1 MANEV
6 VKTDNKGGTVINSG
20 KNIKAMLVDPN
31 SSWAKELA
39 KVLPS
44 PKEVARFMACAM
56 NQLANP
62 KTGKALAIC
71 TQTSFYNCIIQS
83 ARSGILPD
91 GVNAYLI
98 PYKDICQL
106 QYSYRGLC
114 DMAIREGIATHF
126 ASDIVRS
133 EDVFVWRNGELAE
146 HSPSG
151 WTDKERGEIVGV
163 WVRAYLPTGVH
174 TDMRM
179 SKDEVDKVRAK
190 SQNPNGVWKEWYEEM
205 MKKTCLKR
213 LFKTMQNTPK
223 LSEAIA
229 TDNEN
234 YNLNNPKGKREAKN
248 QIEGLVDEEQEPK
261 EPEKIDSKS
270 PLDDEK

>member
-6 VKTDNKGGTVINSG
+6 VKKEGAIQASKEKSIKGLL
-20 KNIKAMLVDPN
+20 ADPE
-31 SSWAKELA
+31 SSWARELS

-44 PKEVARFMACAM
+44 SKEVARFMACAL

-62 KTGKALAIC
+62 NTGAKLAAC
-71 TQTSFYNCIIQS
+71 TVSSFYNAMMQS

-98 PYKDICQL
+98 PYGGTCQL

-126 ASDIVRS
+126 TADVVRS
-133 EDVFVWRNGELAE
+133 DDTFMWKNGGLVE
-146 HSPSG
+146 HTPAG
-151 WTDKERGEIVGV
+151 WTDAERGEIVGV
-163 WVRAYLPTGVH
+163 WVRAFLPSGVYV
-174 TDMRM
+174 DMRM
-179 SKDEVDKVRAK
+179 SKDEVEKIRSK
-190 SQNPNGVWKEWYEEM
+190 SHNPNGVWAEWYEEM

-223 LSEAIA
+223 LTEAIA
-229 TDNEN
+229 ADNDN
-234 YNLNNPKGKREAKN
+234 YNLNMPAGKRQAKN
-248 QIEGLVDEEQEPK
+248 QIDGLLDGNDGEQ
-261 EPEKIDSKS
+261 EPEKIVGSKS
-270 PLDDEK
+270 PLDDK